1 MLADLDHIASM
12 LADYPEAGPQRD
24 ELGPGMR
31 YYPSGSYLV
40 FYTISEHFIEIRRI
54 MHGAREITAG
64 LFDD

>member
-1 MLADLDHIASM
+1 M

-40 FYTISEHFIEIRRI
+40 FYTVSDHYIEVRRI
-54 MHGAREITAG
+54 MHGAREITAS
-64 LFDD
+64 LFNE